1 MHKMVLLKCKAW
13 LAVGFCMHND
23 TGISPLQWHLA
34 VNDPIRCQN
43 ALFLWKGGVGE
54 YLSMIVHVWEVGW
67 RHGYGSVYTH
77 PKVFRLWRQCSERN
91 LRCVCVCVL
100 VCGLNEA
107 FILQESF
114 KILSKWVRSA
124 ASANALSPNSASWAS
139 LHSPRHPHFKQTTR
153 FRPDQHCRLEQQT
166 WCKIMVNQKY
176 EARFSNITNN
186 RPSTQDDIWAWS
198 CCHRSH
204 LMGRSD
210 GRADTHD
217 ATLPCSNFNP
227 CSFPVP
233 HNNISYVLLT
243 SSHLTHPLTIQ
254 MRLSNH

>member
-1 MHKMVLLKCKAW
+1 MLCSSERGVWGNICLWLYMFEKSGEGMAMVLCTHIRRYSGCGDS
-13 LAVGFCMHND
+13 AV
-23 TGISPLQWHLA
+23 
-34 VNDPIRCQN
+34 
-43 ALFLWKGGVGE
+43 KGTWG
-54 YLSMIVHVWEVGW
+54 
-67 RHGYGSVYTH
+67 
-77 PKVFRLWRQCSERN
+77 
-91 LRCVCVCVL
+91 VCVCVL

-186 RPSTQDDIWAWS
+186 RPPTQDDIWAWS